1 MKMYFLIPVIFLS
14 CAQQAP
20 QQQAPQLLPV
30 IKISTADV
38 ATYQLYPAS
47 IEGSDDIEIR
57 PQVTGI
63 LDQVFVDDGA
73 FVTAGQSLFRIEQ
86 APFIEKLNNAKASL
100 HSAEGTL
107 ANAELEIEKL
117 TPLVKEKVI
126 SDYQLRTAQSMREV
140 ALGNVE
146 QAKADIATAK
156 INIGYT
162 IIKAPL

>member
-1 MKMYFLIPVIFLS
+1 MKLYYLLPVFIWG
-14 CAQQAP
+14 CAQQSVKKELP
-20 QQQAPQLLPV
+20 QSLPV
-30 IKISTADV
+30 ITIGNADV
-38 ATYQLYPAS
+38 TSYQVYPAS